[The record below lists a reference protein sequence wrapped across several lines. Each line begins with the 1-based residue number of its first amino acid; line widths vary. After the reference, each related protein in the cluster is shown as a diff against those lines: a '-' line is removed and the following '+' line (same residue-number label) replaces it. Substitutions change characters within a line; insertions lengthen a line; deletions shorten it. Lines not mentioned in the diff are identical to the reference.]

1 VEKLTD
7 RQKIALEA
15 LEKLHRGQATTF
27 LNWTDADSLVDM
39 GYARKTGH
47 GQYELTSEGLALLQ
61 NPEAHITDQ
70 SGSR

>member
-1 VEKLTD
+1 MEELND

-27 LNWTDADSLVDM
+27 LNWSDADSLVEM

-47 GQYELTSEGLALLQ
+47 GQYELTEEGLKLLK
-61 NPEAHITDQ
+61 EL
-70 SGSR
+70 GG